1 MKHHTKFLFIGL
13 FILPLIVFSRKL
25 EQKQADSFI
34 KLLVNNGD
42 ISEFIDPQALYFS
55 NRLGIQYQNVINKF
69 LISYDI
75 EDEIR
80 DQIKNHHL
88 DYQTEITTLE
98 DEYSLLS
105 FQIPILDYHREFYFR
120 GNLLVSPISYHT
132 RNWFIKDSKHFRF
145 ILSNTLYWNSYCTHN
160 LEQFYQR
167 TATLLGFSAK
177 QEKLI
182 EQQKI
187 YYILCHDEPEI
198 KDLTGFITRGMYNLA
213 NDIVITT
220 FNAHYH
226 ELVHLLINFKLK
238 NLPLY
243 TSPFFQEGLAVAL
256 GGRGGKE
263 PQVILNLGLFLQKSK
278 MLSYQDILS
287 KNNFNKYNASMSYPL
302 SGLYNLFLIREI
314 GIENYLKLY
323 KKYSGSAWE
332 VDRMVIPESD
342 LPDSKNWDDFVAEY
356 ADEQAISLN
365 PDCQDATLI
374 FRNEKV
380 QISGIND
387 RYYFKMKDT
396 LLVTVSHHPSNFISK
411 KFQEIF
417 PAGKYCGEKY
427 LILVNVNEISIY
439 NLCTGNLIANFV
451 SGFTIPARTVPVK
464 GEWFEFTLAKSIFDE
479 DLKDIKVR

>member
-1 MKHHTKFLFIGL
+1 MKHYNKFVFIGL
-13 FILPLIVFSRKL
+13 LILPLIVFSRKL

-80 DQIKNHHL
+80 GQIKNHHL

-120 GNLLVSPISYHT
+120 GNLLVSPISNHT
-132 RNWFIKDSKHFRF
+132 RDWFIKDSKHFRF

-167 TATLLGFSAK
+167 AATLLGFSAK

-187 YYILCHDEPEI
+187 YYILCHDEAEI

-263 PQVILNLGLFLQKSK
+263 PQVILNLGLFLQQSK
-278 MLSYQDILS
+278 MLSYRDLLS
-287 KNNFNKYNASMSYPL
+287 KTKFNQYDASMSYPL
-302 SGLYNLFLIREI
+302 SGLYNLFLIKEI

-374 FRNEKV
+374 FQNEKV
-380 QISGIND
+380 QISRIND

-439 NLCTGNLIANFV
+439 NLYTGNLIANFV
-451 SGFTIPARTVPVK
+451 SGFTIPARTVPVE
-464 GEWFEFTLAKSIFDE
+464 GEWYEFTLAKSIFDE
-479 DLKDIKVR
+479 DLKDIMVH

>member
-1 MKHHTKFLFIGL
+1 MKHYTKFVFIGL
-13 FILPLIVFSRKL
+13 LILPLIVFSRKL

-80 DQIKNHHL
+80 GQIKNHHL

-120 GNLLVSPISYHT
+120 GNLLVSPISYYT

-145 ILSNTLYWNSYCTHN
+145 ILSDTLYWNSYCTEN

-187 YYILCHDEPEI
+187 YYILCHDEAEI

-287 KNNFNKYNASMSYPL
+287 KNNFNK
-302 SGLYNLFLIREI
+302 
-314 GIENYLKLY
+314 
-323 KKYSGSAWE
+323 
-332 VDRMVIPESD
+332 
-342 LPDSKNWDDFVAEY
+342 
-356 ADEQAISLN
+356 
-365 PDCQDATLI
+365 
-374 FRNEKV
+374 
-380 QISGIND
+380 
-387 RYYFKMKDT
+387 
-396 LLVTVSHHPSNFISK
+396 
-411 KFQEIF
+411 
-417 PAGKYCGEKY
+417 
-427 LILVNVNEISIY
+427 
-439 NLCTGNLIANFV
+439 
-451 SGFTIPARTVPVK
+451 
-464 GEWFEFTLAKSIFDE
+464 
-479 DLKDIKVR
+479 